1 MEDVSLVR
9 GELVEFDLLHDLAD
23 NALENTACG
32 GCLFPLI
39 VNDDLTHA
47 EEEGVE
53 RVIGLWKPI
62 MSDLKKDR
70 NYSIPD
76 ELGRHT
82 RGVVTDLTNQQK
94 D

>member
-62 MSDLKKDR
+62 MSDLKQDR
-70 NYSIPD
+70 NDSIPD
-76 ELGRHT
+76 ELGGHT
-82 RGVVTDLTNQQK
+82 RGVVTDLTNQQE